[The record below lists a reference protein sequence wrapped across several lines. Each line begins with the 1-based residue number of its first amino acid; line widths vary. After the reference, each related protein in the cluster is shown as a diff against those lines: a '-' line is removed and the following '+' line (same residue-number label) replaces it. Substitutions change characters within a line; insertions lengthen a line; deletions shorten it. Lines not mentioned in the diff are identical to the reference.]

1 MTFMH
6 GIDSHDPAAG
16 SAPGMNHGQHG
27 DRGSALVELALIAP
41 LFIALIVA
49 GAELGRLAYAA
60 IEVSNAARAG
70 VAYGAQNHA
79 TAAET
84 GTIASG
90 INDAIDQTAVNEAA
104 NVADMTATSSTSCI
118 CQTVNTATGA
128 VTTTSI
134 SCGTAGTTCGES
146 TTTGKVN
153 VVVEYVNVSTQ
164 ATVSTLF
171 RYPGLPASF
180 TLNGSAQMRVG
191 Q

>member
-1 MTFMH
+1 MTPTTEVN
-6 GIDSHDPAAG
+6 SYRPA
-16 SAPGMNHGQHG
+16 
-27 DRGSALVELALIAP
+27 RGSFPAIKYRARGDCGGALVELALIAP

-90 INDAIDQTAVNEAA
+90 INDAIDQTAVNEAS
-104 NVADMTATSSTSCI
+104 NVTDMTATSSTSCI

-146 TTTGKVN
+146 TISGKVN
-153 VVVEYVNVSTQ
+153 IVVEYVSVNTQ

-171 RYPGLPASF
+171 RYPGLPPSF

>member
-1 MTFMH
+1 MKRH
-6 GIDSHDPAAG
+6 LRS
-16 SAPGMNHGQHG
+16 
-27 DRGSALVELALIAP
+27 DRGSAFVELGLLAP
-41 LFIALIVA
+41 LFVLMLIA
-49 GAELGRLAYAA
+49 GAECGRMAYAA

-79 TAAET
+79 TATQT

-90 INDAIDQTAVNEAA
+90 TNDAIDQTAVNEAS
-104 NVADMTATSSTSCI
+104 NISDITATSSTSCI

-146 TTTGKVN
+146 TTSGKVN
-153 VVVEYVNVSTQ
+153 MVVEYVQVNTQ
-164 ATVSTLF
+164 AKVHTMF
-171 RYPGLPASF
+171 RYPGIPHSF
-180 TLNGSAQMRVG
+180 TLNGFSQMRVA